1 MASEAAAAAAAFALA
16 SLLRAASNYAASL
29 VMLKRFKEAKAL
41 FRKMIPIARR
51 VLGEGDDIVLG
62 MRTNY
67 GRALCQCRDATL
79 DDIREAVATLEETER
94 TARRVL
100 GGAHPIVE
108 RTGQCLRDSRTILD
122 ASDRLSNS

>member
-1 MASEAAAAAAAFALA
+1 MKRFGEENRNTI
-16 SLLRAASNYAASL
+16 RAASNYAASL
-29 VMLKRFKEAKAL
+29 VMLKRSKEAKAL

-51 VLGEGDDIVLG
+51 VLGEGNDIVLG

-108 RTGQCLRDSRTILD
+108 RTGECLRSARTILD
-122 ASDRLSNS
+122 ASDR

>member
-1 MASEAAAAAAAFALA
+1 MERDVYSCHLKRFGEENRNTI
-16 SLLRAASNYAASL
+16 RAASNYAASL
-29 VMLKRFKEAKAL
+29 VMLKRSKEAKAL

-51 VLGEGDDIVLG
+51 VLGEGNDIVLG

-108 RTGQCLRDSRTILD
+108 RTGECLRSARTILD
-122 ASDRLSNS
+122 ASDR